1 MRETFDDALVTGW
14 EDLEAGIFLPHSDDR
29 HVVAAA
35 IRANAQTIVTPNG
48 DDFPAR
54 RSSGLRE
61 PLNLTTAQPHEAAT
75 ANRSPRPQD
84 ADPPKP
90 SSTQKSPQGRR
101 LPRPLPQRTRPGPTD
116 RV

>member
-35 IRANAQTIVTPNG
+35 IRANAQTSNV

-61 PLNLTTAQPHEAAT
+61 PLNSTTAQPHEAAT